1 MLSQII
7 LIGCIIFGFP
17 LLLVTFS
24 SWRYYRKQD
33 RGIFALSICLLSIIV
48 IVYGYLIIK
57 YAEEFLPGW
66 NSGPLFTFGVLS
78 FVIAMIFNI
87 YLLIIGYKKGK

>member
-7 LIGCIIFGFP
+7 LIGCIIFGSP

-33 RGIFALSICLLSIIV
+33 RGIFALSICLLSIIF
-48 IVYGYLIIK
+48 IVYSFLIFK
-57 YAEEFLPGW
+57 YAEDFLPGW
-66 NSGPLFTFGVLS
+66 NSGPIFMFGMVA
-78 FVIAMIFNI
+78 FFITMMFNI
-87 YLLIIGYKKGK
+87 FLLYAGYKKGK